1 VVLLVDEVDRAD
13 EALEAVLLEMLAEF
27 QVSVPEL
34 GTFRAERRP
43 YVVLTSNN
51 TRDLSA
57 ALKRRCLHLTLDYP
71 DAERELEIVQ
81 SKQTGLAAELTH
93 QLVGIVRS
101 LRELDLRK
109 PPSIAETVDW
119 ARTLAVL
126 GADELRADVLA
137 DTLSVVVKYERDVV
151 RAAEALPGLITP
163 ALRGAVTGPQHRH
176 PDHRHPHDQPHDH
189 PQATR
194 TAEGRAARLAKDRPG
209 RFDRG
214 YYGTPDLSALG

>member
-1 VVLLVDEVDRAD
+1 
-13 EALEAVLLEMLAEF
+13 M
-27 QVSVPEL
+27 
-34 GTFRAERRP
+34 
-43 YVVLTSNN
+43 
-51 TRDLSA
+51 
-57 ALKRRCLHLTLDYP
+57 
-71 DAERELEIVQ
+71 
-81 SKQTGLAAELTH
+81 AAELTR

-151 RAAEALPGLITP
+151 RAADALPGLVTL
-163 ALRGAVTGPQHRH
+163 ALRGLGAGPQHRH
-176 PDHRHPHDQPHDH
+176 PDHRHPHDQPHEHAQDH
-189 PQATR
+189 ARAAARPPAPEPHTH
-194 TAEGRAARLAKDRPG
+194 EGRAARLAKDRPG